1 MGLGSEC
8 TGADYRG
15 VQNAGVRA
23 ECRGADYRGVQNA
36 GVRAGVL
43 IIEGF
48 RMQG

>member
-23 ECRGADYRGVQNA
+23 ECRGADYGGVQNT
-36 GVRAGVL
+36 GVL
-43 IIEGF
+43 LMKGF
-48 RMQG
+48 RIQGC